1 MRPFL
6 YHVAVK
12 KFSLPKLQI
21 PFKKKKTTEGPLWK
35 ISTKII
41 ETRDDNL
48 VKSRKNKKHW
58 TEGFQNAFTWFRNY
72 FRTVGWVFFSGLGV
86 LFFFA
91 LFATPVFQLNPDKID
106 IVLRPEPVFDR
117 NAIRSIL
124 GDFAGKNIFS
134 ISTREIFQNLSQNI
148 RHIASVEKTILF
160 PNGLRV
166 VVTSFAPSYR
176 AYIGEETFLLTENG
190 QLITDIPEVE
200 APALQIR
207 HLVSDPNLGKNTP
220 IMIEDMRVMRE
231 ILQLWRKNLPTYPIN
246 ALKFYD
252 QEKELHIT
260 SHDTIFIFSLSGGIQ
275 EIKTLINLI
284 ISEQISTQRQ
294 FYIDLRIPGR
304 VYTCGRDETE
314 CSRNITRIYE
324 S

>member
-1 MRPFL
+1 M
-6 YHVAVK
+6 K
-12 KFSLPKLQI
+12 KFSLPKIQI
-21 PFKKKKTTEGPLWK
+21 PFKKKKSPDGPVWK
-35 ISTKII
+35 ISTKLI

-48 VKSRKNKKHW
+48 IKSRTNKKRW
-58 TEGFQNAFTWFRNY
+58 TDILGEGFVWFRGY
-72 FRTVGWVFFSGLGV
+72 FRTVGWVFFSGLGA
-86 LFFFA
+86 LLFFA

-106 IVLRPEPVFDR
+106 VVLRPEPVFDR
-117 NAIRSIL
+117 NAIHSIL

-148 RHIASVEKTILF
+148 RHIASVEKTILL

-166 VVTSFAPSYR
+166 TITSFAPSYR

-200 APALQIR
+200 APALQIH

-231 ILQLWRKNLPTYPIN
+231 ILQLWRKNLPEYPIN

-260 SHDTIFIFSLSGGIQ
+260 SNDTIYIFSLSGGIQ
-275 EIKTLINLI
+275 EIRTLIGLI
-284 ISEQISTQRQ
+284 TTEQLQTKRQ
-294 FYIDLRIPGR
+294 TYIDLRVPGR
-304 VYTCGRDETE
+304 VYTCARDEAE
-314 CSRNITRIYE
+314 CARNIARIYE

>member
-35 ISTKII
+35 ISTKLI

-48 VKSRKNKKHW
+48 VKSRKNKKRW
-58 TEGFQNAFTWFRNY
+58 TDVLQNAFTWFRGY
-72 FRTVGWVFFSGLGV
+72 FRTVGWVFFSGLGA
-86 LFFFA
+86 LLFFA

-134 ISTREIFQNLSQNI
+134 ISRREIFQNLSQYI
-148 RHIASVEKTILF
+148 RHIASVEKTILL

-166 VVTSFAPSYR
+166 IVTSFSPSYR

-200 APALQIR
+200 APALQIH

-231 ILQLWRKNLPTYPIN
+231 VLQLWRKNLPTYPIS

-260 SHDTIFIFSLSGGIQ
+260 SNDTIFIFSLSGGMQ
-275 EIKTLINLI
+275 EIKTLIGLI
-284 ISEQISTQRQ
+284 KSEQLSTQRQ
-294 FYIDLRIPGR
+294 LYIDLRIPGR
-304 VYTCGRDETE
+304 VYTCSRDEAE
-314 CSRNITRIYE
+314 CARNIARIYE

>member
-1 MRPFL
+1 M
-6 YHVAVK
+6 K

-21 PFKKKKTTEGPLWK
+21 PFKKKKTPDGPVWK
-35 ISTKII
+35 ISTKLI
-41 ETRDDNL
+41 ETRKDNL
-48 VKSRKNKKHW
+48 IKSRTTKKRW
-58 TEGFQNAFTWFRNY
+58 IDYIYESFIWFRGY
-72 FRTVGWVFFSGLGV
+72 FRTVGWVFFTGLGA
-86 LFFFA
+86 LLFFA

-117 NAIRSIL
+117 NAVHSIL
-124 GDFAGKNIFS
+124 EDFAGKNIFS
-134 ISTREIFQNLSQNI
+134 ISTQEIFQNLSQNI
-148 RHIASVEKTILF
+148 RHIASVEKSILL
-160 PNGLRV
+160 PNGLRIII
-166 VVTSFAPSYR
+166 TSFAPSYR

-200 APALQIR
+200 APALQIH

-231 ILQLWRKNLPTYPIN
+231 ILQLWRKNLAEYPIN

-260 SHDTIFIFSLSGGIQ
+260 SNDTLFIFSLSGGTQ
-275 EIKTLINLI
+275 EIKTLIGLI
-284 ISEQISTQRQ
+284 TTEQLQTKRQ
-294 FYIDLRIPGR
+294 LYIDLRLPGR
-304 VYTCGRDETE
+304 VYTCAREEAE
-314 CSRNITRIYE
+314 CARNIARIYE